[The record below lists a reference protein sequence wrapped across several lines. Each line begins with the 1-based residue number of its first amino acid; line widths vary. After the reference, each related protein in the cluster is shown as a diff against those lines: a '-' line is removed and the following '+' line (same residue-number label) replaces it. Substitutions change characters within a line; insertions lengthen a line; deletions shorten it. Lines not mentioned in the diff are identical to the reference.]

1 MHHFDLYG
9 WYTTEQL
16 PGRDTDI
23 APDNTSETTTD
34 GELRA
39 NFTGYEWIDLP
50 YSPPPPMV
58 QPTPEVPQSVSM
70 RQARLALLGAG
81 LLGNVDAA
89 IAAQEEPIRSHI
101 QIEWDYA
108 TEIDRKWPTLLALSA
123 ALGLTPNQLDDL
135 FITASQ
141 L

>member
-1 MHHFDLYG
+1 MKYAYIESGTVREVVQSHPATLFSAAYAAQFVQVSDEVQQG
-9 WYTTEQL
+9 
-16 PGRDTDI
+16 
-23 APDNTSETTTD
+23 
-34 GELRA
+34 
-39 NFTGYEWIDLP
+39 WIDTEGTLTAPPVVVLP
-50 YSPPPPMV
+50 V
-58 QPTPEVPQSVSM
+58 VIPQSVTM